1 LLVSALVLSLLA
13 QPKTT
18 SSAPEIAVLVS
29 RRIGVGEVR
38 AQALARKV
46 TEYLRS
52 QGFEKVTDPA
62 AAAKSLAVMGV
73 KDTAECDGK
82 RECVS
87 GLGRVLRSWAVVALD
102 LADVNDTMAMHFE
115 ALLSDSGEKVFALDM
130 ALPTKKAEVEMAT
143 KLGPLAT
150 ALHEALDKVIPKD
163 AQAEQQ
169 RAPPKDAPLAQK
181 LEPTPPAQEV
191 QESPP
196 MPGAH
201 VGALITTASAVV
213 GAGLMVLF
221 LAQGGGAQRQLDNAR
236 VDRPS
241 GAMGYT
247 LTETQA
253 RQLASRANDNYSAA
267 LGVGIGAAALAITS
281 AILWAQK

>member
-13 QPKTT
+13 QPKAAPA
-18 SSAPEIAVLVS
+18 APEIAVLVS

-38 AQALARKV
+38 AQALARRV

-62 AAAKSLAVMGV
+62 AAAKALAVMGV

-130 ALPTKKAEVEMAT
+130 AVPNKKAEVEMPAR
-143 KLGPLAT
+143 LGPMAT
-150 ALHEALDKVIPKD
+150 ALHEALDKVIPRD
-163 AQAEQQ
+163 AQSDSK
-169 RAPPKDAPLAQK
+169 PPQDAPLAAK
-181 LEPTPPAQEV
+181 LEPTAPAQEV
-191 QESPP
+191 QQGPP

-201 VGALITTASAVV
+201 VGALVTTAATVI
-213 GAGLMVLF
+213 GAGLVVLF
-221 LAQGGGAQRQLDNAR
+221 LAQGGGAQRQLDTAK
-236 VDRPS
+236 VDRPN
-241 GAMGYT
+241 GAVGYT

-267 LGVGIGAAALAITS
+267 LGVGIGTAALAITS
-281 AILWAQK
+281 VILWAQK